1 MTETS
6 TCGRVSPDTLGAGR
20 FKTVRSTAFRLLSAG
35 FCTLL
40 GGCAGEFEAFP
51 LSYSKAKVVT
61 DIAEP
66 EKQEA
71 AIRALSE
78 LFGPSPR
85 EIKVPRGLGLRNGGA
100 YLANFVTDSNGERKP
115 LAVVDATGSK
125 TQIGGGYQLY
135 RKHCLHCHGVTGD
148 GAGPTADFLYP
159 RPRDYRKGIYK
170 FTSTTAGAKP
180 TRDDLWRTVNYGIH
194 GTSMPG
200 FEALMTPSEIQ
211 QIIDYV
217 IFLSIRG
224 ESEILIAQD
233 IADGA
238 WDEEIAADKGQNFAL
253 IDWVK
258 DPANS
263 KIYPRAV
270 ETATMVADKWKQ
282 SEEQVMNPPAPR
294 VASTNESILR
304 GRELFLGKTAE
315 RLECWGCHGVKGQGD
330 GKSFV
335 DKKIFEKVL
344 FTKAVFQAVH
354 SDLDRQIAVIDSSA
368 ERFRE
373 LKSERESRLAA
384 AGFGHGHHSE
394 GHEPFQGW
402 NAELTMPASYSVS
415 AESVHPHDYAGLHV
429 SVKTDA
435 AATKPAVKVIAPA
448 GTKPQLLEDL
458 QPGIRQAVLTSAAGI
473 SDARGWVITFN
484 GFVDAPAD
492 APEDQ
497 LRLARIRAE
506 RLGES
511 IREQLVHDYP
521 GATVNVLLH
530 REAPPTELAVVPLD
544 EANAGPAAL
553 VTALVEESIG
563 QVKNF
568 YGKIQTDWVASLDEW
583 QWPLRPANI
592 NTGTYK
598 GGRRPIDIYW
608 RIAKGINGAKMPAHE
623 TTLKP
628 QQIWDLVNFVL
639 AVPSRPE
646 LLRDA
651 TEPVRDEAPAPAP
664 AKVAANR

>member
-1 MTETS
+1 M
-6 TCGRVSPDTLGAGR
+6 
-20 FKTVRSTAFRLLSAG
+20 RSMAFRPILAG
-35 FCTLL
+35 VICTLIA
-40 GGCAGEFEAFP
+40 GCAGEFEAYP
-51 LSYSKAKVVT
+51 LSYSKSKSVT

-71 AIRALSE
+71 AVRALAE

-85 EIKVPRGLGLRNGGA
+85 EIKVPQGLGLRNGGA
-100 YLANFVTDSNGERKP
+100 YLANFVTGPDGERKP
-115 LAVVDATGSK
+115 LAVLDSTGEK
-125 TQIGGGYQLY
+125 TQIAGGYTLY

-148 GAGPTADFLYP
+148 GAGPTADFLFP

-180 TRDDLWRTVNYGIH
+180 SRDDFWRTINYGIH

-200 FEALMTPSEIQ
+200 FEALMTQSEIQ
-211 QIIDYV
+211 QVIDYV

-224 ESEILIAQD
+224 ETELLVAQD
-233 IADGA
+233 VADGA

-253 IDWVK
+253 NEWQK

-263 KIYPRAV
+263 KIYPRAL
-270 ETATMVADKWKQ
+270 ETAMMVADKWKTAD
-282 SEEQVMNPPAPR
+282 EQVMNPPAPR
-294 VASTNESILR
+294 TPTSNESILR
-304 GRELFLGKTAE
+304 GRELFLGNTVE
-315 RLECWGCHGVKGQGD
+315 RLECWGCHGVKGAGD

-335 DKKIFEKVL
+335 DKKIFENVM
-344 FTKAVFQAVH
+344 FARAVFQ
-354 SDLDRQIAVIDSSA
+354 SSKTDNDRQIAILESTS
-368 ERFRE
+368 ERFSE

-384 AGFGHGHHSE
+384 AGFGHGHHDDSHGE
-394 GHEPFQGW
+394 TLFQSW
-402 NAELTMPASYSVS
+402 TAQLTVPSGSSVTADS
-415 AESVHPHDYAGLHV
+415 IHPHEYPGLKV
-429 SVKTDA
+429 AVKTDT
-435 AATKPAVKVIAPA
+435 ATAKPTVDVKAPA
-448 GTKPQLLEDL
+448 NVKQQLVDDL
-458 QPGIRQAVLTSAAGI
+458 IPGIRHAVLLAASGI
-473 SDARGWVITFN
+473 ADARGWVITYN

-492 APEDQ
+492 SPADQ
-497 LRLARIRAE
+497 LKLAKARAE
-506 RLGES
+506 LQGES
-511 IREQLVHDYP
+511 IREQLVDDFP

-530 REAPPTELAVVPLD
+530 REAPPTELAVVPVD
-544 EANAGPAAL
+544 ESQAGVAPM
-553 VTALVEESIG
+553 VTSLVEDSVN

-568 YGKIQTDWVASLDEW
+568 YGKVQTDWTASLDEW
-583 QWPLRPANI
+583 QWPLRPGNI

-628 QQIWDLVNFVL
+628 AQIWDLVNFVL

-651 TEPVRDEAPAPAP
+651 TEPVRNDAPTPP
-664 AKVAANR
+664 QVVNR

>member
-1 MTETS
+1 MTDTS
-6 TCGRVSPDTLGAGR
+6 TCRRSFRKTHGTGRLI
-20 FKTVRSTAFRLLSAG
+20 TVRSTAFRMFAAG

-40 GGCAGEFEAFP
+40 GGCAGEFEAYP
-51 LSYSKAKVVT
+51 LSYAKSKVVT

-66 EKQEA
+66 EKQETVV
-71 AIRALSE
+71 RALSE

-100 YLANFVTDSNGERKP
+100 YLANYVMDTSGERKP
-115 LAVVDATGSK
+115 LAVADAAGSK
-125 TQIGGGYQLY
+125 TQIAGGYQLY

-159 RPRDYRKGIYK
+159 RPRDYRKGVYK

-211 QIIDYV
+211 QVIDYV

-224 ESEILIAQD
+224 ETEILVAQD
-233 IADGA
+233 VADGA

-253 IDWVK
+253 IDWAK
-258 DPANS
+258 EPANS
-263 KIYPRAV
+263 KIYPRAL

-282 SEEQVMNPPAPR
+282 AEEQTMNPPAPR
-294 VASTNESILR
+294 IASTNDSILR
-304 GRELFLGKTAE
+304 GRELFLGKTTE
-315 RLECWGCHGVKGQGD
+315 RLECWGCHGIKGVGD

-335 DKKIFEKVL
+335 DKKIFEKVM
-344 FTKAVFQAVH
+344 FSRAVFQSVH
-354 SDLDRQIAVIDSSA
+354 TDLDRQVAILQASA

-373 LKSERESRLAA
+373 LKDERESRLVA
-384 AGFGHGHHSE
+384 AGLGHGHHS
-394 GHEPFQGW
+394 GDHEPFQGW
-402 NAELTMPASYSVS
+402 NAEVTMPNGSSVS
-415 AESVHPHDYAGLHV
+415 ADSIHPHDYPGLHV

-435 AATKPAVKVIAPA
+435 SAAKPEVKVTAPS
-448 GTKPQLLEDL
+448 GTKPQVVEDAVT
-458 QPGIRQAVLTSAAGI
+458 GIRHAVLSAVSGI
-473 SDARGWVITFN
+473 SDARGWVITYN
-484 GFVDAPAD
+484 GFVDAPTD

-497 LRLARIRAE
+497 IKLARIRAE
-506 RLGES
+506 LLGES

-530 REAPPTELAVVPLD
+530 RDAPPTELAVVPLD
-544 EANAGPAAL
+544 EANSAAATIA
-553 VTALVEESIG
+553 TALVEESVS

-568 YGKIQTDWVASLDEW
+568 YSKIQTDWTASLDDW

-598 GGRRPIDIYW
+598 GGRRPIDLYW

-628 QQIWDLVNFVL
+628 NQIWDLVNFVL

-651 TEPVRDEAPAPAP
+651 TEPVRDEVKPPQ
-664 AKVAANR
+664 VAHR